1 MKKSRWIILGLTL
14 VISIAVYVNWWF
26 VSNGNDVFTVADG
39 EDYDEYEEY
48 EKILG
53 QSKYVN
59 AESGGYFDNARYLRK
74 KNRDDAV
81 SVLNQLISNDDA
93 DSDSKK
99 AAADAVTD
107 YARVSELESTL
118 ENLIMAKGFTDC
130 IVYVGNDSVSVVV
143 ETDGLEAHEAAQI
156 MDIAA
161 SETKFSNDVIKII
174 EISSIQN

>member
-26 VSNGNDVFTVADG
+26 VNEGDGIFTVADG
-39 EDYDEYEEY
+39 EDYNDYDEY

-53 QSKYVN
+53 QSTYVN
-59 AESGGYFDNARYLRK
+59 AESDGYFENARYLRK

-81 SVLNQLISNDDA
+81 AVLNQLISNDDA
-93 DSDSKK
+93 DEVAKK
-99 AAADAVTD
+99 AAAVAVTD
-107 YARVSELESTL
+107 YAKASELESTL
-118 ENLIMAKGFTDC
+118 ENLIMAKGFSDC
-130 IVYVGNDSVSVVV
+130 IVYLGTDNVSIVV